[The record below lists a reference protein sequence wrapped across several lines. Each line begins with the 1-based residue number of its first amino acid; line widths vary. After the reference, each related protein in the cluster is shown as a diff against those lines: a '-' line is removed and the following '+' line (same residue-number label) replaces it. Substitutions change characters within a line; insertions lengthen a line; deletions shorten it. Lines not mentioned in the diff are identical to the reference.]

1 MNDGLI
7 PSRYAKALFK
17 YAVELGKDKEVYKQ
31 MSQLAISFE
40 QTKSL
45 QSAVEN
51 PYLSHK
57 VKSELLLV
65 ASGAKKGGCV
75 DKFITLTIENNR
87 VSFIRSMALAFQSIY
102 RKENSIVKVVVTTAV
117 KIDKALGEKISQI
130 AKQSTDAKT
139 IEYEYQVN
147 PDLIGG
153 FKVEIEGKL
162 LDASVKNELEKLRL
176 KLLS

>member
-1 MNDGLI
+1 
-7 PSRYAKALFK
+7 
-17 YAVELGKDKEVYKQ
+17 
-31 MSQLAISFE
+31 
-40 QTKSL
+40 
-45 QSAVEN
+45 
-51 PYLSHK
+51 
-57 VKSELLLV
+57 
-65 ASGAKKGGCV
+65 
-75 DKFITLTIENNR
+75 
-87 VSFIRSMALAFQSIY
+87 MALAFQSIY

-162 LDASVKNELEKLRL
+162 LDASVKNELEKLRI